1 MNTSRNAYVH
11 SWGQDPSQDKLNSVR
26 VGGLGATSFGRE
38 LSVKIMDRDGRSVLD
53 TVTWQI
59 NAQVS
64 PDLSL
69 RVPLAL
75 DSVGA
80 VLVAI
85 E

>member
-1 MNTSRNAYVH
+1 
-11 SWGQDPSQDKLNSVR
+11 
-26 VGGLGATSFGRE
+26 
-38 LSVKIMDRDGRSVLD
+38 VKIMDRDGRSVLD

-59 NAQVS
+59 DAQVS
-64 PDLSL
+64 PDLNL
-69 RVPLAL
+69 HVPLAL